1 MVWVNTH
8 EVSGA
13 IKPTTHSSNNNNNS
27 SSNNSSSTM
36 ENLTPTQNIEYS
48 TLQREYAAFARSID
62 VVADRVRI
70 VTFEDV
76 EVEAQFSAAGWMV
89 MALSSSTGRNA
100 EQDNGAEQ
108 DNDAVQVDDIF
119 ETSEA
124 LLMRLSPRFTQ
135 LWNEKLFEKLSA
147 LQ

>member
-1 MVWVNTH
+1 
-8 EVSGA
+8 
-13 IKPTTHSSNNNNNS
+13 
-27 SSNNSSSTM
+27 M

-89 MALSSSTGRNA
+89 MALSSSTSRNA
-100 EQDNGAEQ
+100 EQDNGA
-108 DNDAVQVDDIF
+108 VQVDDVF